1 VVGPKFEDAEPLS
14 SGLSRIR
21 EGDSYGYADKTG
33 SIVVLPQWA
42 SADDFNEELAVVGN
56 LEGPVWYIDRSG
68 NPAFPGKF
76 AVASSFFKGLAH
88 VKLLPKD
95 AREARASFA
104 YIDITGRR
112 VFTY

>member
-1 VVGPKFEDAEPLS
+1 MVGPKFEDAEPLS

-68 NPAFPGKF
+68 NPAFPGRF
-76 AVASSFFKGLAH
+76 AVASFLQRAGARQVTAERCQRSQGLVCLH
-88 VKLLPKD
+88 
-95 AREARASFA
+95 
-104 YIDITGRR
+104 
-112 VFTY
+112 